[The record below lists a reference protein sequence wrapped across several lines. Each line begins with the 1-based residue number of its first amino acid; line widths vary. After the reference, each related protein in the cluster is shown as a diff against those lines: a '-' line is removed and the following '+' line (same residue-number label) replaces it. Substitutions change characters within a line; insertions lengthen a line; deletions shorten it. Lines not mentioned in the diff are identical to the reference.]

1 MNPPNIPTFETWT
14 HENLAKFATEAY
26 LKMQDQRALIQ
37 QLRQLIATV
46 PHDQQTPTR
55 KAD

>member
-26 LKMQDQRALIQ
+26 IKMQDQRALIQ
-37 QLRQLIATV
+37 QLRQLIASA
-46 PHDQQTPTR
+46 PHDQTPTR
-55 KAD
+55 KTD

>member
-46 PHDQQTPTR
+46 PHDHETPTR